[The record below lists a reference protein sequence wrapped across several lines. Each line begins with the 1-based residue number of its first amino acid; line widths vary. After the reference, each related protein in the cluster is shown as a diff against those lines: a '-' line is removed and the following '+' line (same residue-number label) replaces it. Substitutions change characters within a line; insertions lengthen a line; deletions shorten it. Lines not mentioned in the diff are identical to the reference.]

1 MRYTKD
7 YTTCFKRLG
16 LIISMIAVL
25 AFGACSPITAT
36 VNDETTQEIPQYT
49 LPPIEEDP
57 VPVDGGSLE
66 FPIPKNPA
74 TLNPL
79 KLNNVE
85 LFNLFTLIYEQPIRI
100 GADGTARPELAETW
114 DVDDAGTIWTFHIRE
129 GVSWQ
134 KGQGVLTADDIIYTI
149 DLIKTYSTDDSKYA
163 KYNSMITGYTKTDD
177 YTVQITMNQPGNAAI
192 YFMTFPVL
200 CKAYCSS
207 GSVDTLMPLGTGP
220 YAVVTYDEAEEMQME
235 ASDVWWKTAPYIKNL
250 TAICYDD
257 HKIELDVFSQ
267 KLLDFITTSTLTVD
281 TYKQYGEIESIDYL
295 TGYYDCLVPNVSSGI
310 FSDVRIRQ
318 AVAYALDKR
327 DIISTALLG
336 HAVATDYP
344 VLPDSILSGKGA
356 GIYEYNLQKAASL
369 LEEAGWKDR
378 DDDGIA
384 ESVDGS
390 TIAELS
396 VQLLVP
402 AEEDDPYRRDVAE
415 NIATQLADCGF
426 YVTVDKVDPTVYL
439 NRLQSGQFQIA
450 LCSFYLDANPDISFM
465 VGTGGT
471 ANYGGFSD
479 ATLDTLLQNCKT
491 ALKEDTMQEAYT
503 AMENSFIETVP
514 QISLYYRANTL
525 IYKTTVNISTELF
538 DLNIFTT
545 IPSWYMYTEDTLPDD
560 IDEATDADEAA
571 ATDEPEE

>member
-1 MRYTKD
+1 MVA
-7 YTTCFKRLG
+7 
-16 LIISMIAVL
+16 AVL
-25 AFGACSPITAT
+25 AFGACSPLTAA

-57 VPVDGGSLE
+57 VPVAGGSLT

-85 LFNLFTLIYEQPIRI
+85 IYNLFTLIYEQPLRI
-100 GADGTARPELAETW
+100 GTDGTARPELAETW
-114 DVDDAGTIWTFHIRE
+114 EVDDTGMVWTFHIRE

-134 KGQGVLTADDIIYTI
+134 KGQGTLTADDIIYTI
-149 DLIKTYSTDDSKYA
+149 GLIKSYATADSQYA

-177 YTVQITMNQPGNAAI
+177 YTVQLTMSQPGNAAI
-192 YFMTFPVL
+192 YFMTFPVM
-200 CKAYCSS
+200 CKAYGAS
-207 GSVDTLMPLGTGP
+207 GSVDSLMPLGTGP
-220 YAVVTYDEAEEMQME
+220 YSVVTYDEEEGMELE
-235 ASDVWWKTAPYIKNL
+235 ASDVWWRTAPYIKTLN
-250 TAICYDD
+250 AICYDD

-295 TGYYDCLVPNVSSGI
+295 TGYYDCLVPNVSSGL

-336 HAVATDYP
+336 HAVAADYP
-344 VLPDSILSGKGA
+344 VLPDSYLAGEGA
-356 GIYEYNLQKAASL
+356 SIYEYNLQKATSL

-390 TIAELS
+390 TITELS
-396 VQLLVP
+396 VKLLVS
-402 AEEDDPYRRDVAE
+402 AEEDDPYRHDVAV
-415 NIATQLADCGF
+415 NIATQLADCGMD
-426 YVTVDKVDPTVYL
+426 VTVDEVDPTAYV
-439 NRLQSGQFQIA
+439 NRLDSGQFQIA
-450 LCSFYLDANPDISFM
+450 LCSFYLDVNPDISFM
-465 VGTGGT
+465 VHTDGT

-479 ATLDTLLQNCKT
+479 ATLDGLLQNCQK
-491 ALKEDTMQEAYT
+491 ALYEDTMREAYI
-503 AMENSFIETVP
+503 AMENSFIESVP
-514 QISLYYRANTL
+514 QISLYYRANSL
-525 IYKTTVNISTELF
+525 IYKTSVNISPDLF
-538 DLNIFTT
+538 DLNIFAT

-560 IDEATDADEAA
+560 IEDETEQ
-571 ATDEPEE
+571 DEPEA